1 MNNEEILILTDN
13 ARARVLRLQPGKATA
28 LHYHTEITDH
38 MLGVS
43 GEIVV
48 HLKDPEEKIVLT
60 PGKRCTIPPGRR
72 HQVVNT
78 LTDEISE
85 YLLIQGVGRYDFITA
100 DK

>member
-1 MNNEEILILTDN
+1 MKNEEILILTDN
-13 ARARVLRLQPGKATA
+13 VRARVLRLQPGQATA
-28 LHYHTEITDH
+28 VHHHTEVTDH
-38 MLGVS
+38 MVGIS

-48 HLKDPEEKIVLT
+48 HLKDPEEEIVLT
-60 PGKRCTIPPGRR
+60 PGKRCTIPPGRT

-78 LTDEISE
+78 LTDEVSE